1 MAQDDNFQWSLFTPS
16 ECENYSKELPSNL
29 LDEGDIPL
37 VNVSDSED
45 EIPMVDILDEDEGG
59 IQLVEP
65 TNIEEASDD

>member
-1 MAQDDNFQWSLFTPS
+1 M
-16 ECENYSKELPSNL
+16 
-29 LDEGDIPL
+29 
-37 VNVSDSED
+37 NVSDSED